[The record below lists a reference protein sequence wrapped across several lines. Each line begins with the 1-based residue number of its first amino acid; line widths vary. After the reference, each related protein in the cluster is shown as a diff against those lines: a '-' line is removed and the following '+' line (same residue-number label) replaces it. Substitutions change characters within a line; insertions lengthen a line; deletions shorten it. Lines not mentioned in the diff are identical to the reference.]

1 MQSSVARD
9 GSEKVSCDVLMKTC
23 NILSKLMVIL
33 DIYGIKMLTISKA
46 TLIIQLLSYNSFR
59 VHFERLSVY
68 QVFRMFF
75 WFVYF
80 FLHLSSVESGWKS
93 RRMKVFYFVNQFLV
107 CMFDS
112 SHSTCFFNCFFNF

>member
-33 DIYGIKMLTISKA
+33 DIYGIKVLTISKA

-93 RRMKVFYFVNQFLV
+93 RRMKVFYFVNEFLV

-112 SHSTCFFNCFFNF
+112 SHSTCFFNFNF